1 MKLGE
6 ICNRD
11 VVFIGPEESAL
22 EAARLMRQRHVGD
35 VIVAERRGDDRF
47 PVGIITDRDLTIEI
61 LAKQVDPESVTARDI
76 SSAQSLVTIG
86 SDEDLFAG
94 LDRMRARG
102 VRRLP
107 VIDAIGALVGI
118 ITMDDILELLAEQI
132 GDLVQLVSRSYQ
144 RESEQRSV

>member
-22 EAARLMRQRHVGD
+22 EAARLMRHRHVGD
-35 VIVAERRGDDRF
+35 VVVAERRGDDHF

-61 LAKQVDPESVTARDI
+61 LAKQIDPESVTARDI
-76 SSAQSLVTIG
+76 GSAQTLVTIG
-86 SDEDLFAG
+86 SEEDLFVG
-94 LDRMRARG
+94 LDRMRSRG

-107 VIDAIGALVGI
+107 VVDQQGALVGI

-132 GDLVQLVSRSYQ
+132 GDLVRLVSRSYQ
-144 RESEQRSV
+144 RESERRSA